1 MPGSRAVLLTREQAP
16 LPHGLLLFDRHTRFS
31 QDGFLWFGF
40 FFSFIS
46 LQLLVL
52 KPPALRQCSQKE
64 SKKRRE
70 EKRREKTKRDDETS
84 FYKPCTALKSLGLAL
99 PALQASV
106 EEKALGVLLDPLPL
120 AGCLWSQVS
129 REGPRLA
136 VTIPSGT
143 CQLPKD

>member
-1 MPGSRAVLLTREQAP
+1 MV
-16 LPHGLLLFDRHTRFS
+16 
-31 QDGFLWFGF
+31 WV